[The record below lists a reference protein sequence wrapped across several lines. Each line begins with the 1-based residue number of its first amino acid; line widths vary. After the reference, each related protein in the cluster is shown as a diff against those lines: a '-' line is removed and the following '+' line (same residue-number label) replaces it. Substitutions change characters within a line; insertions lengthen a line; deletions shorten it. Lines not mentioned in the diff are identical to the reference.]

1 MAEYGINV
9 GKTLAEGAA
18 GFQQFKEIS
27 AEPEILKQAY
37 AGVDP
42 KEAAADPAKQQSIYA
57 QAAAMAGQRGMNS
70 LAYNFQ
76 KQANELSTAAQ
87 TKQLNDLKIKDA
99 EVSFANQLLTGA
111 QSDEDLK
118 SSIDSTVK
126 DDSIKMR
133 LRSMVENPNMKF
145 EEKKKAL
152 LDMTMNAK
160 ERIDTQRL
168 LLEGQ
173 RVKVEEQGLK
183 IREKEADARIAE
195 FQLNIDYKQEGR
207 ENLQRQR
214 EVLQFEKRIKRK
226 KEEGKALSEEEKQFD
241 DEGIVPSDLI
251 SRRPAVVPTT
261 PTTTPTAT
269 SADKAATAR
278 EPSMKVSSAAQKQI
292 DKDNRLPI
300 LKQELKDTQDK
311 LAAAKS
317 LEDRQRIQYDID
329 AINREISKIDKSGVS
344 GTKGATYAGW
354 DEITP
359 EFREKHKLGEV
370 EGVAKAFNLPPQDF
384 VGFSQKKRDAI
395 NGSYAAIDKSEKVAE
410 MIRKNPQAVGTLASL
425 VNKAGGPTL
434 NVLDNISKNAEGKY
448 TTDVVVLAKELFTL
462 GLEDAQ
468 AGSAG
473 RMNQYLEKRFA
484 SIYDPSLSAGTLLQ
498 VLKTRE
504 KDNADS
510 LTRLVPK
517 AKTSSL
523 TKEEFPLLNS
533 KSGADYLKEAPSAGS
548 LYESP
553 VAPRGRTTTTP
564 GAGGSRT
571 SGMSQPEDPRGGLDR
586 FYKR

>member
-1 MAEYGINV
+1 MAVLDVFGS
-9 GKTLAEGAA
+9 LAEGAA
-18 GFQQFKEIS
+18 SGQKY
-27 AEPEILKQAY
+27 AETLAQPEILKKAY
-37 AGVDP
+37 AGATPEEVA
-42 KEAAADPAKQQSIYA
+42 KDPAKQQSIYA
-57 QAAAMAGQRGMNS
+57 QAAAMAGQRGMNQ
-70 LAYNFQ
+70 LAYTFQ
-76 KQANELSTAAQ
+76 KQASELSTAAQ
-87 TKQLNDLKIKDA
+87 TQQLNDLKIKEQQA
-99 EVSFANQLLTGA
+99 TYANQLLSGA
-111 QSDEDLK
+111 QTEQDLRDIVDKTVTDPAARLQVESILKRDGISTED
-118 SSIDSTVK
+118 
-126 DDSIKMR
+126 
-133 LRSMVENPNMKF
+133 
-145 EEKKKAL
+145 KKKIL
-152 LDMTMNAK
+152 LKMTETAK
-160 ERIDTQRL
+160 DRIDTQRL
-168 LLEGQ
+168 LLEGK
-173 RVKVEEQGLK
+173 RTEVEEKGLK

-395 NGSYAAIDKSEKVAE
+395 NGSYSAIDKSEKVAE
-410 MIRKNPQAVGTLASL
+410 MIRKNPQAVGTLAAA
-425 VNKAGGPTL
+425 VNKIGGGSL
-434 NVLDNISKNAEGKY
+434 NVIDNLKVIAKNENSKY

-473 RMNQYLEKRFA
+473 RMNQYLERRFA

-517 AKTSSL
+517 AKASSL

-533 KSGADYLKEAPSAGS
+533 KSGADYLKEAPKTETDYEASA
-548 LYESP
+548 
-553 VAPRGRTTTTP
+553 APRGRTTTVP

-571 SGMSQPEDPRGGLDR
+571 SGMSQTERAPLSSFQR
-586 FYKR
+586 

>member
-9 GKTLAEGAA
+9 GKTLAESAEGW
-18 GFQQFKEIS
+18 QQFKEIS
-27 AEPEILKQAY
+27 AQPEILKQAY
-37 AGVDP
+37 AGASPEEVA
-42 KEAAADPAKQQSIYA
+42 KDPAKQQSIYA
-57 QAAAMAGQRGMNS
+57 QAAAMAGQQGLAS
-70 LAYNFQ
+70 LSYSFQ
-76 KQANELSTAAQ
+76 KKATEISAAAQ
-87 TKQLNDLKIKDA
+87 TQQLNDLKVKEA
-99 EVSFANQLLTGA
+99 QTTYANQLLQGA
-111 QSDEDLK
+111 ETEQD
-118 SSIDSTVK
+118 
-126 DDSIKMR
+126 
-133 LRSMVENPNMKF
+133 LRSIIDKTVTDPAARLQVESILKRDGIST
-145 EEKKKAL
+145 EDKKKTL
-152 LDMTMNAK
+152 LKMTETAK
-160 ERIDTQRL
+160 DRIDTQRL
-168 LLEGQ
+168 LLEGK
-173 RVKVEEQGLK
+173 RTEVEEKGLK

-195 FQLNIDYKQEGR
+195 FQLNIDYRQEGR
-207 ENLQRQR
+207 QNLQRQR
-214 EVLQFEKRIKRK
+214 EAGQLEKRIKRK

-241 DEGIVPSDLI
+241 EEGIVPSDLI
-251 SRRPAVVPTT
+251 SRSPAVVP
-261 PTTTPTAT
+261 TTPTAT
-269 SADKAATAR
+269 SADKAATAK
-278 EPSMKVSSAAQKQI
+278 EPSMKVSPEEQRKRDVEGRI
-292 DKDNRLPI
+292 PI
-300 LKQELKDTQDK
+300 LKQELKDAKDRLAKADTPDK
-311 LAAAKS
+311 KRAAQS
-317 LEDRQRIQYDID
+317 EID
-329 AINREISKIDKSGVS
+329 MINRELS
-344 GTKGATYAGW
+344 GTASKGTSYAGW

-548 LYESP
+548 LYEAP
-553 VAPRGRTTTTP
+553 AAPRGRTTTVP

-571 SGMSQPEDPRGGLDR
+571 SGMSQTEDPRGGLDR

>member
-195 FQLNIDYKQEGR
+195 FQLNLEYKQEGR

-214 EVLQFEKRIKRK
+214 EAGQLEKRIKRK

-241 DEGIVPSDLI
+241 EEGIVPSDLI
-251 SRRPAVVPTT
+251 SRRPAVVP
-261 PTTTPTAT
+261 TTPTAT

-278 EPSMKVSSAAQKQI
+278 EPSMKVSPEEQRKRDVEGRI
-292 DKDNRLPI
+292 PI
-300 LKQELKDTQDK
+300 LKQELKDAKDRLAKADTPDK
-311 LAAAKS
+311 KRAAQS
-317 LEDRQRIQYDID
+317 EID
-329 AINREISKIDKSGVS
+329 MINRELS
-344 GTKGATYAGW
+344 GTASKGTSYAGW